1 MRNFKFH
8 DNTGKC
14 VACVAFGRQTES
26 NALADGNEV
35 VLFFAQALP
44 GNQNNNG
51 ALWLYDTAHIVL
63 LRQNCLIPPV
73 QETIELKA

>member
-8 DNTGKC
+8 DNFGKF

-26 NALADGNEV
+26 NALADGNYV
-35 VLFFAQALP
+35 ILFVAQALA
-44 GNQNNNG
+44 GNQHNHG
-51 ALWLYDTAHIVL
+51 ALWLYDTAHIAL

-73 QETIELKA
+73 QETI